1 MTFIFFH
8 WSLYRFLS
16 FLFQQN
22 PPQRHIQ
29 HPPPSFHQWLPT
41 NNWINFLQIVQ
52 QLLPTFPSPSINC
65 VQHLPPSFSPNHSFI
80 PHNFPFPQWSSS
92 DLPSNY
98 YYYYYYPILLL
109 LLSNIYFQLCLL
121 FAALRPHPSILD
133 SNIISNTNCIQFRA
147 ILPIQLSADR
157 PPLVFVRLIN
167 V

>member
-8 WSLYRFLS
+8 RSLYRFLS

-65 VQHLPPSFSPNHSFI
+65 VQRASSSIFFPESFIHPPQFSLSSMILLRPSFE
-80 PHNFPFPQWSSS
+80 
-92 DLPSNY
+92 L
-98 YYYYYYPILLL
+98 LLL

>member
-1 MTFIFFH
+1 MIFIFFH

-98 YYYYYYPILLL
+98 YYYYYYYPISI
-109 LLSNIYFQLCLL
+109 SNCASCSPPSDHI
-121 FAALRPHPSILD
+121 HPSSIPISFPIPIA
-133 SNIISNTNCIQFRA
+133 SN
-147 ILPIQLSADR
+147 SAPSFPSSFPR
-157 PPLVFVRLIN
+157 IGRRLFSSA
-167 V
+167 